1 MKIVNNP
8 SNLVKVRQAVSALPD
23 EERAVLMLVCA
34 EGLSYRDAAEKLS
47 ISQAELQVRL
57 LRARLAL
64 MKNMSAPTSLLEN
77 ENLVFSLL
85 PRSHT
90 RPRRNFEFP

>member
-1 MKIVNNP
+1 VKIVNNP
-8 SNLVKVRQAVSALPD
+8 SNLVKARQAVSALPD

-47 ISQAELQVRL
+47 ISQAELQGRL

-64 MKNMSAPTSLLEN
+64 MKNMSAPTSLLEKRKPD
-77 ENLVFSLL
+77 LL
-85 PRSHT
+85 FAAKIAYLPSQK
-90 RPRRNFEFP
+90 F

>member
-8 SNLVKVRQAVSALPD
+8 SNLVKARQAVSALPD
-23 EERAVLMLVCA
+23 EERAVLILVCA

-47 ISQAELQVRL
+47 ISQAELHGRL

-64 MKNMSAPTSLLEN
+64 MKNMSAPISLFEKRKPDFLSVAE
-77 ENLVFSLL
+77 VACL
-85 PRSHT
+85 PARK
-90 RPRRNFEFP
+90 F

>member
-8 SNLVKVRQAVSALPD
+8 SNLVKARQVVSALPD
-23 EERAVLMLVCA
+23 EERVVLVLVCA

-47 ISQAELQVRL
+47 ISQAELQGRL

-64 MKNMSAPTSLLEN
+64 IENLSAPISLLEKRKPDFLSVA
-77 ENLVFSLL
+77 EVACL
-85 PRSHT
+85 PARK
-90 RPRRNFEFP
+90 F

>member
-8 SNLVKVRQAVSALPD
+8 SNLVKARQAVSALPD
-23 EERAVLMLVCA
+23 EERAVLILVCA

-47 ISQAELQVRL
+47 ISQAELQGRL

-64 MKNMSAPTSLLEN
+64 MKNMSAPISLFEKRKPDFLSVAE
-77 ENLVFSLL
+77 VACL
-85 PRSHT
+85 PARK
-90 RPRRNFEFP
+90 F